1 MKQRIDSGKSLVLG
15 ALVGSIAQSPVALLR
30 AAAAVSTAE
39 SSLLAQWEFD
49 TDAAAI
55 AAGLFAIVY
64 RYCIREDENPQ
75 LNQGV
80 IGAFC
85 LIRTLARVQVPSYC
99 TAIPLNCGP
108 PLSYLDWNLLQQIF
122 LSGAES
128 VLLFGC
134 TAWALDAA
142 MEKGYISKFPN

>member
-1 MKQRIDSGKSLVLG
+1 MNQRIDSGKSLVLG

-30 AAAAVSTAE
+30 TAMMAE
-39 SSLLAQWEFD
+39 SPLAQLEFD

-85 LIRTLARVQVPSYC
+85 LIRTLSRVQVPSYC
-99 TAIPLNCGP
+99 TPIPLNCGP
-108 PLSYLDWNLLQQIF
+108 PLTYLDWNLLQQIF

-128 VLLFGC
+128 ALLFGC